1 MLFPQLLDKLITETT
16 SLSLPGFSVE
26 LCLSA
31 TIVAMLL
38 MRLVNLDRFVPASVT
53 AVFGAFAALVFTWLQ
68 FRQIG
73 AADAIVSQKIFTG
86 LLIHDTFTV
95 FFRAFLSLFLLLTIA
110 LTSLTGIPD
119 NEDGPDFYTLL
130 FGATIGLMIMASA
143 NSLLMLFVGVEM
155 ASVPSYAMVGF
166 LKGAQ
171 AQQ

>member
-95 FFRAFLSLFLLLTIA
+95 FFRAFLSLFLLLTIDRIFDA
-110 LTSLTGIPD
+110 YEKESIHSNAFDAGTYLSIGSLFSPIKFHPRKSST
-119 NEDGPDFYTLL
+119 
-130 FGATIGLMIMASA
+130 
-143 NSLLMLFVGVEM
+143 
-155 ASVPSYAMVGF
+155 
-166 LKGAQ
+166 
-171 AQQ
+171 